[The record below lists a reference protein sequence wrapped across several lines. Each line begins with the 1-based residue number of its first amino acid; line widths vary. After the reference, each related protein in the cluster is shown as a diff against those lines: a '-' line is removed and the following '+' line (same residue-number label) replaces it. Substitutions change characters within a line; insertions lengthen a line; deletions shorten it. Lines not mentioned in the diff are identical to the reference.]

1 MSLDDLPLSLLLA
14 FWRHTGSAKRWLLLA
29 EFITWKEPE
38 VNYLPQLSANVVA
51 PTKSVRLAV
60 GSFYTKQQLGLTDE
74 EADLKNQE
82 KYYTQFFLVFFEY
95 TSKAPFDSLITVRF
109 CR

>member
-1 MSLDDLPLSLLLA
+1 LPFGGTLA
-14 FWRHTGSAKRWLLLA
+14 SAKRWLLLA
-29 EFITWKEPE
+29 EFITWQEPE
-38 VNYLPQLSANVVA
+38 VNYLSQLSANVVA
-51 PTKSVRLAV
+51 PAKPVRLAF

-82 KYYTQFFLVFFEY
+82 KYYTQFFLGFSEY